1 MVVHITDTKHDIRD
15 TDMSGLKFSQIRA
28 AIVTQI
34 QNVSGMRLSKQLPD
48 YFGRM
53 QDTVAHKGFTVEI
66 GISTQRTDERQR
78 ISVGVYVQTAVIVKV
93 AYRLRPLDVY
103 PTDYDLALD
112 LEDELIHQILQSY
125 QSIQAIQIRFNQ
137 VSRQS
142 TVSNEYILSTIEFTV
157 YHTLKQ

>member
-1 MVVHITDTKHDIRD
+1 MAVHITDTKHVIRD

-34 QNVSGMRLSKQLPD
+34 ENVSGMRLSKQLPD

-66 GISTQRTDERQR
+66 GISSQRTDERQR
-78 ISVGVYVQTAVIVKV
+78 ISVGVYVQTAVVVKV
-93 AYRLRPLDVY
+93 AYRVRPLDVY
-103 PTDYDLALD
+103 PTDYDLAMD
-112 LEDELIHQILQSY
+112 LENELIHQILQSY

-137 VSRQS
+137 SSRAS
-142 TVSNEYILSTIEFTV
+142 TVSNEYILSTLEFTV
-157 YHTLKQ
+157 YHTIKQ

>member
-1 MVVHITDTKHDIRD
+1 MVVHITDTKHAIRD
-15 TDMSGLKFSQIRA
+15 TDMSGLKFSQIRS

-93 AYRLRPLDVY
+93 AFRLRPLDVY

-157 YHTLKQ
+157 YHTIKQ